1 VAIESLFFALPGWG
15 LVTVLL
21 NCGFLAHCFTRLR
34 FLITSPS
41 GSDPTVKLGGFPMR
55 IRALLIA
62 CLIAAASILI
72 ATPAQAAPAT
82 VYIYKVYFDSPG
94 SDRGSNTSLNA
105 EYVVIKNGDD
115 VSHSISGW
123 TVRDKAGHRYTF
135 PDGFRL
141 GAGKQ
146 AIIHTGDGTS
156 YTTSASTHLY
166 WGREWYV
173 WNNTGDKVIL
183 RRADGSL
190 KDTCSYSGAG
200 SKKYC

>member
-1 VAIESLFFALPGWG
+1 MPASQTGLACGSSQRSWRWTWPHRSSCCRLQSRPSQLIGLSKETVSGWSPRS
-15 LVTVLL
+15 
-21 NCGFLAHCFTRLR
+21 RLR
-34 FLITSPS
+34 SRACDGFGVICVRSEGSP
-41 GSDPTVKLGGFPMR
+41 
-55 IRALLIA
+55 
-62 CLIAAASILI
+62 CH
-72 ATPAQAAPAT
+72 
-82 VYIYKVYFDSPG
+82 YIYKVYFDSPG
-94 SDRGSNTSLNA
+94 SDTGSNSSLNA
-105 EYVVIKNGDD
+105 EYVVIRNGDN
-115 VSHSISGW
+115 VSHSVSGW
-123 TVRDKAGHRYTF
+123 TVRDRAGHRYTF

-183 RRADGSL
+183 RRADGSP
-190 KDTCSYSGAG
+190 KDSCSYSGAG